1 MRGAKSLTDRELHY
15 VKYRQ
20 RYLPG
25 QLAAARAR
33 VAALENEARRYGM
46 HYILTHPEAVD
57 EAWEREVAN
66 GKREGGEA

>member
-1 MRGAKSLTDRELHY
+1 MTDRELRY

-46 HYILTHPEAVD
+46 HYILTHPEIVD
-57 EAWEREVAN
+57 EAWEREVA
-66 GKREGGEA
+66 KARRESGEA